1 MFRYVHPVHAV
12 GDPQAVEF
20 RTNSLDVDVTGVVVV
35 NFCGPQIDT
44 VDTKSTRRDIIIQQI
59 RPKFHSKEM
68 KHAGF
73 KQPL

>member
-44 VDTKSTRRDIIIQQI
+44 VDTK
-59 RPKFHSKEM
+59 
-68 KHAGF
+68 
-73 KQPL
+73 